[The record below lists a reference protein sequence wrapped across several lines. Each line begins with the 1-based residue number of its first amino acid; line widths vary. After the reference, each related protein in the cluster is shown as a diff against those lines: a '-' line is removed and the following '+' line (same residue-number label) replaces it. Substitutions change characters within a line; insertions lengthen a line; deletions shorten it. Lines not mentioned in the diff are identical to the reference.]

1 MEMAEALRARLAAAG
16 LEPPADPQERR
27 RMEGDLA
34 VHLARVATLA
44 RAAELLPDD
53 PPRTDPT
60 LAARPARPA

>member
-34 VHLARVATLA
+34 VHLARVAALA
-44 RAAELLPDD
+44 RAAALPPDD
-53 PPRTDPT
+53 PPYTDPT
-60 LAARPARPA
+60 RAARPA